1 MWLSVI
7 SLSSIVIMS
16 ILWITHEFDR
26 SRDESRRISEE
37 YFDSLERAISVETDR
52 IVDYLKAQTASS
64 QVKFYLSIKTRVL
77 EIHKMLEGFQSERG
91 QGSFMTEETRGS
103 LLSMLRHL
111 SYDGGR
117 GGYFCAEMDGTI
129 LIDGALNSEGPG
141 GRQVAPSR
149 FDQVALAKALES
161 VAATGEGFYR
171 LPLVETLPDG
181 RVLTEEEVPV
191 TFLKRFEGLGWVI
204 GASERYSNF
213 EKELGNEL
221 IRWIDNAP
229 LPTEESLLVLDY
241 EGKILSYR
249 DPTLIGV
256 NVFEGDRGTG
266 LMTVAA
272 QAIRRAKEASKGYLR
287 FTLRP
292 PSGSGGRSGV
302 ECDAYFRAVPG
313 WRWVV
318 INFVNISDLD
328 EALEAQRQILS
339 SNLRRTLNRIAAT
352 TVSTLIVIL
361 IISTFISRKAG
372 ASLEAFFRFFDKAST
387 ESAEISADEM
397 PFQEFAHLAEAANSM
412 IRQRREADRKLIDSE
427 LRFRTFF
434 SVSPEM
440 IAILNDNGEIVEA
453 NRELESF
460 TGLASQEA
468 LGKSL
473 YQALGAGEGEWAKLV
488 SELGQKGQASGQ
500 ELILERGAK
509 KTFLLVFS
517 KEMPLLEDKLI
528 LWEGVD
534 ITKTRLA
541 ELEKNEL
548 KEKLSRS
555 KTMESIGRMAA
566 SVAHELNNILS
577 ALIGYPELLLED
589 PDLTPAQRHQVGEI
603 MDAGHRA
610 SEVVGNLLTLSSGVA
625 TAKAE
630 INLDE
635 LVKKVIRGPFVAKAL
650 AGALKKVTLETRLL
664 SGAAIKGS
672 QTHLKKVVANLVQ
685 NAIDALSGRGGRV
698 EISSELMRLD
708 NDPGFI
714 NNFSPG
720 QYAHL
725 TVSDDGPG
733 IDPAILPHIFEPFFS
748 QKSGSGHGLGLSLVE
763 LAVKEHGGGV
773 SVSTSGSGT
782 SFSVFFPAAKAAAKA
797 AAPRRHDLKGS
808 GQKILVVDDVDI
820 QRKLA
825 QKMLRTLGYSPHAVS
840 SGEEAVVFLKEN
852 DVDLII
858 LDMIMD
864 PGINGRQTYEAIL
877 SFKPW
882 QKAIIASGLAESDE
896 VLKAQA
902 LGASQFVSKP
912 YTLDDIAG
920 AVHKALAAESA
931 AGPPMAPGPEP
942 EGSTSQI

>member
-1 MWLSVI
+1 MWLSII

-26 SRDESRRISEE
+26 SRDESRRITED
-37 YFDSLERAISVETDR
+37 YFESLERSISVETDR

-77 EIHKMLEGFQSERG
+77 EIHKMLSGFQNERG
-91 QGSFMTEETRGS
+91 AESLKAEETRGA
-103 LLSMLRHL
+103 LLTMLRHL

-117 GGYFCAEMDGTI
+117 GGYFCAQMDGTI
-129 LIDGALNSEGPG
+129 LIDGALDAKEGSG
-141 GRQVAPSR
+141 QIAASR
-149 FDQVALAKALES
+149 FDQAALAKALES
-161 VAATGEGFYR
+161 VAVTGEGFYR
-171 LPLVETLPDG
+171 LPLVEILPDG
-181 RVLTEEEVPV
+181 RTLSEEEVPV
-191 TFLKRFEGLGWVI
+191 TFLKRFEGLDWVI

-229 LPTEESLLVLDY
+229 LPPEESLLVLDY

-272 QAIRRAKEASKGYLR
+272 QTIRRSKEAAKGHLR

-292 PSGSGGRSGV
+292 PSGSGGRSGI
-302 ECDAYFRAVPG
+302 ECAAYFRAVPG
-313 WRWVV
+313 WRWAV
-318 INFVNISDLD
+318 INFVNISELN
-328 EALEAQRQILS
+328 EALQAQRQILS
-339 SNLRRTLNRIAAT
+339 SNLRRTISRIAAT
-352 TVSTLIVIL
+352 TISTLIVIL

-372 ASLEAFFRFFDKAST
+372 ASLVAFFRFFDKAST
-387 ESAEISADEM
+387 ESAEISPEEM

-412 IRQRREADRKLIDSE
+412 IRQRREADRKLTDSE

-434 SVSPEM
+434 SVSPEI
-440 IAILNDNGEIVEA
+440 IAVINDQGEIVEA
-453 NRELESF
+453 NREFERFS
-460 TGLASQEA
+460 GLTLAQA

-473 YQALGAGEGEWAKLV
+473 YQAIGAGEGQWAKLAA
-488 SELGQKGQASGQ
+488 ELGQKGQASGQ
-500 ELILERGAK
+500 ELILERGGK

-517 KEMPLLEDKLI
+517 KEMPLQDDKLI

-577 ALIGYPELLLED
+577 ALIGYPELMLED
-589 PDLTPAQRHQVGEI
+589 PSLSPAQRHQVGEI
-603 MDAGHRA
+603 LDAGHRA
-610 SEVVGNLLTLSSGVA
+610 SEVVGNLLTISSGVA
-625 TAKAE
+625 TAKAD
-630 INLDE
+630 INLDD
-635 LVKKVIRGPFVAKAL
+635 LVKKVIRGPFISKAL
-650 AGALKKVTLETRLL
+650 ANAPKKVDLETSLT
-664 SGAAIKGS
+664 SNSAVKGS
-672 QTHLKKVVANLVQ
+672 QTHLKRVIANLVQ
-685 NAIDALSGRGGRV
+685 NSIDALSGRGGRI
-698 EISSELMRLD
+698 ELSSELMRLD
-708 NDPGFI
+708 SDPGFI
-714 NNFSPG
+714 SNFSPG

-733 IDPAILPHIFEPFFS
+733 IDPAALPHIFEPFFS
-748 QKSGSGHGLGLSLVE
+748 RKSGSGHGLGLSLVE

-773 SVSTSGSGT
+773 SVSTSDAGT
-782 SFSVFFPAAKAAAKA
+782 SFSVFFPAEKAAAKA
-797 AAPRRHDLKGS
+797 PAPRRHDLKGS

-840 SGEEAVVFLKEN
+840 SGEEAVIFLKEN

-882 QKAIIASGLAESDE
+882 QKAIIASGLAESEE

-920 AVHKALAAESA
+920 AVHKALSAESA
-931 AGPPMAPGPEP
+931 AGPPMAAGPGPED
-942 EGSTSQI
+942 STSQI